1 MVAGDW
7 LAVFSQPLMVLG
19 QYVAALLMYCWRQ
32 PRRDGFSLRIGAVI
46 AASLAFTLTASYVGF
61 VVEPRLMGEWSFVTQ
76 IVLFCLL
83 PLVLVALILV
93 CYDVSLWTAV
103 FLSVAGFATQNVAS
117 GLLGVFYVIAGG
129 IGVVHDV
136 ESDIIAV
143 YPVVVDWLN
152 LLMGL
157 AFTAASYLACYHLF
171 AKTLTRT
178 WESTSEDSHAAV
190 TFVVVALVETVFDMS
205 MKSTYNYG
213 LPVFQR
219 AMFGVTKILICFFL
233 LFAEFRLLYVGRL
246 ERDVAISER
255 LLRERAR
262 QFHVSQANIEAINLK
277 CHDIRHQIRHLGDGG
292 RVVSADALNDIARE
306 VSIYDSQV
314 RTGNEALDTILTE
327 KGLACTRAGIAFS
340 CMADGELLSAIPDAE
355 IYSLFGNILDNAI
368 EAVRNV
374 GSGEK
379 RRISLVVRRRGDM
392 VSVHEENFYSGR
404 LVFRDGLPQ
413 TTKAQPSEHGFGTQS
428 IRAVTERHGGTLSM
442 RVEGE
447 QFLLDILL
455 PEG

>member
-1 MVAGDW
+1 
-7 LAVFSQPLMVLG
+7 
-19 QYVAALLMYCWRQ
+19 
-32 PRRDGFSLRIGAVI
+32 
-46 AASLAFTLTASYVGF
+46 
-61 VVEPRLMGEWSFVTQ
+61 MGEWSFVTQ